1 MGDLERWNVNETLL
15 QSYRSIFISSQSFI
29 LAVGAIVLDKSI
41 FILFSI
47 AIMSL
52 VMIWVVWFPVV
63 VSRHRIVDYYK
74 YRALK
79 PTDIP
84 DCSESQYV
92 HDPVKRKQANEV
104 FGINTNWRL
113 TRIKLDCVL
122 PIMFTLVWS
131 LLLGYAI
138 F

>member
-29 LAVGAIVLDKSI
+29 LAVGAIVLDKST
-41 FILFSI
+41 FILFAI

-52 VMIWVVWFPVV
+52 IMIWVVWFPVV
-63 VSRHRIVDYYK
+63 VSRHRIVDFYK
-74 YRALK
+74 YRAIK
-79 PTDIP
+79 PGDIP
-84 DCSESQYV
+84 DCSEAQYV
-92 HDPVKRKQANEV
+92 HDPVKRKRANEG
-104 FGINTNWRL
+104 FGITTNWRK
-113 TRIKLDCVL
+113 TRIKLDLVI
-122 PIMFTLVWS
+122 PIMFTLVWI